1 MIIYGVALLAFC
13 FLTGNYI
20 GDILGALLGVKAN
33 VGGVG
38 FAMLLLII
46 LTNKG
51 IDAGWLDKKG
61 QEGIAFWSAM
71 YIPIVVAMSSIQD
84 VVAALHGGTVAVLGG
99 ILGVVLGFLYSYFK
113 KIWCIVIKRMGG
125 VLYGLR
131 SNVRK
136 TYYQKWFG
144 CSFYYYWDHDLDCL

>member
-51 IDAGWLDKKG
+51 IDAGLIKKG
-61 QEGIAFWSAM
+61 RK
-71 YIPIVVAMSSIQD
+71 
-84 VVAALHGGTVAVLGG
+84 VLLSGAP
-99 ILGVVLGFLYSYFK
+99 
-113 KIWCIVIKRMGG
+113 CIFPS
-125 VLYGLR
+125 LWL
-131 SNVRK
+131 
-136 TYYQKWFG
+136 
-144 CSFYYYWDHDLDCL
+144 

>member
-71 YIPIVVAMSSIQD
+71 YIPIVVARFDQ
-84 VVAALHGGTVAVLGG
+84 GTYPWLRNCD
-99 ILGVVLGFLYSYFK
+99 L
-113 KIWCIVIKRMGG
+113 
-125 VLYGLR
+125 LR
-131 SNVRK
+131 SDSGIYRR
-136 TYYQKWFG
+136 
-144 CSFYYYWDHDLDCL
+144 CSRRRS

>member
-1 MIIYGVALLAFC
+1 MIIYGVALLEFC

-84 VVAALHGGTVAVLGG
+84 VVAALSGGTIAVLGG
-99 ILGVVLGFLYSYFK
+99 VLGVALGFVF
-113 KIWCIVIKRMGG
+113 IPI
-125 VLYGLR
+125 LR
-131 SNVRK
+131 K
-136 TYYQKWFG
+136 FG
-144 CSFYYYWDHDLDCL
+144 A

>member
-84 VVAALHGGTVAVLGG
+84 VVAALSGGTIAVLGG
-99 ILGVVLGFLYSYFK
+99 VLGVALPRLCLYSYFK

-125 VLYGLR
+125 VLYGFR
-131 SNVRK
+131 SNV
-136 TYYQKWFG
+136 
-144 CSFYYYWDHDLDCL
+144 H

>member
-1 MIIYGVALLAFC
+1 MIIYGVSLLAFC

-84 VVAALHGGTVAVLGG
+84 VVAALSGGTIAVLGG
-99 ILGVVLGFLYSYFK
+99 VLGVALGFVF
-113 KIWCIVIKRMGG
+113 IPI
-125 VLYGLR
+125 LR
-131 SNVRK
+131 K
-136 TYYQKWFG
+136 FG
-144 CSFYYYWDHDLDCL
+144 A

>member
-84 VVAALHGGTVAVLGG
+84 VVAALSGGTIAVLG
-99 ILGVVLGFLYSYFK
+99 LYSYFK

-125 VLYGLR
+125 VLYGFR
-131 SNVRK
+131 SNV
-136 TYYQKWFG
+136 
-144 CSFYYYWDHDLDCL
+144 H

>member
-84 VVAALHGGTVAVLGG
+84 VVRRFIRRNDRCIGRSTGRSPRLC
-99 ILGVVLGFLYSYFK
+99 LYSYFK

-125 VLYGLR
+125 VLYGFR
-131 SNVRK
+131 SNV
-136 TYYQKWFG
+136 
-144 CSFYYYWDHDLDCL
+144 H

>member
-84 VVAALHGGTVAVLGG
+84 VVAALSGGTIAVLGG
-99 ILGVVLGFLYSYFK
+99 VLGVALGFVFIPILRKFGA
-113 KIWCIVIKRMGG
+113 IVIKRMGG
-125 VLYGLR
+125 VLYGFR
-131 SNVRK
+131 SNV
-136 TYYQKWFG
+136 
-144 CSFYYYWDHDLDCL
+144 H

>member
-71 YIPIVVAMSSIQD
+71 YIPIVVAMSFPFRTLSP
-84 VVAALHGGTVAVLGG
+84 
-99 ILGVVLGFLYSYFK
+99 LYPAERS
-113 KIWCIVIKRMGG
+113 
-125 VLYGLR
+125 LY
-131 SNVRK
+131 
-136 TYYQKWFG
+136 WAE
-144 CSFYYYWDHDLDCL
+144 YWA